1 MKSAFAHLNLTC
13 HAKKS
18 CAPCDCSDAE
28 IAIRH
33 FASGKHLLGAMSAE
47 QRDWCLDEI
56 KRFMPEQ
63 NRSELAALNDDAL
76 ARWVLKS
83 WRYSVRF

>member
-1 MKSAFAHLNLTC
+1 MP
-13 HAKKS
+13 KKLW
-18 CAPCDCSDAE
+18 PCDGLDAE
-28 IAIRH
+28 MAIRH
-33 FASGKHLLGAMSAE
+33 FASGKHLLGAMSTE
-47 QRDWCLDEI
+47 QRDWCFDEI

-63 NRSELAALNDDAL
+63 NRSALAALNDDAL